1 MLNSWLVW
9 TAVRES
15 LAYIMDH
22 WVCEVCAGWSCVGC
36 EVNFTKKGGKNLKG
50 CVKIVSYKHNLKF
63 LFSDLLKILDVV

>member
-1 MLNSWLVW
+1 
-9 TAVRES
+9 
-15 LAYIMDH
+15 MDH